1 MKQARSL
8 ALVFTALLAT
18 GCAQQQAAPP
28 ATEQQLNNAM
38 ATQLA
43 QIETM
48 LVKRCNTEA
57 EVTSE
62 YQAKVLAEL
71 SGMNVGLLALAE
83 KATTPQITCPELPA
97 DPLNLGD
104 KFVLGEVERVYIQEV
119 GQAFDARVD
128 TGAVTSSITA
138 TNIRLFE
145 RNGEQ
150 WVRFDIP
157 NSEVAIP
164 EEGADPAAQEP
175 APEAEAN
182 GEAEA
187 APPAITVE
195 AKVARFVNIKKA
207 SSEETQRR
215 PVIRT
220 RIRLGDYVTEAEM
233 NLTDRTHMEYPVLL
247 GRKFFK
253 DIAVVDV
260 SRKYIHSGDG
270 SQSAAE

>member
-28 ATEQQLNNAM
+28 ATEQQLTNAM

-48 LVKRCNTEA
+48 LVKRCDS
-57 EVTSE
+57 EVAATSE
-62 YQAKVLAEL
+62 YQAQVLTEL
-71 SGMNVGLLALAE
+71 NGMNVGLLALAE
-83 KATTPQITCPELPA
+83 KATAPQVTCPELPA

-128 TGAVTSSITA
+128 TGAVTSSISA

-157 NSEVAIP
+157 TSEIAP
-164 EEGADPAAQEP
+164 AEQTAEATEAATGEEGKAA
-175 APEAEAN
+175 A
-182 GEAEA
+182 
-187 APPAITVE
+187 PAITVE
-195 AKVARFVNIKKA
+195 ARVARFVNIKKA
-207 SSEETQRR
+207 SSEEPQRR

-220 RIRLGDYVTEAEM
+220 RVRLGDYVTETEM
-233 NLTDRTHMEYPVLL
+233 NLTDRSHMEYPVLL